1 MQTFFFE
8 LYIVIGIIVSVA
20 MIFGSY
26 LKEIDEMERKSEKV
40 DKPMLGV
47 MVAVTVFFWP
57 FFLFFSFIDDAL
69 NAGSSQ
75 RKDCRAFRG

>member
-8 LYIVIGIIVSVA
+8 LYIAIGIIVSVA
-20 MIFGSY
+20 MTFGSY

-57 FFLFFSFIDDAL
+57 FFLFFYRRRS
-69 NAGSSQ
+69 
-75 RKDCRAFRG
+75 

>member
-57 FFLFFSFIDDAL
+57 FFLFFYKHKRRFL
-69 NAGSSQ
+69 M
-75 RKDCRAFRG
+75 

>member
-8 LYIVIGIIVSVA
+8 LYIAIGIIVSVV
-20 MIFGSY
+20 MLFGSY
-26 LKEIDEMERKSEKV
+26 LKEIEEMERKSEKV

-57 FFLFFSFIDDAL
+57 FFLFFYRRRS
-69 NAGSSQ
+69 
-75 RKDCRAFRG
+75 

>member
-20 MIFGSY
+20 MTFGSY

-47 MVAVTVFFWP
+47 MVASTVFFWP
-57 FFLFFSFIDDAL
+57 FFLFFYKHKQCS
-69 NAGSSQ
+69 
-75 RKDCRAFRG
+75 

>member
-20 MIFGSY
+20 MTFGSY

-47 MVAVTVFFWP
+47 MVAVTVFVWP
-57 FFLFFSFIDDAL
+57 FFLFCYKHKQCS
-69 NAGSSQ
+69 
-75 RKDCRAFRG
+75 